1 MMDHKKCTKCPLKL
15 TRAQLHIFVQTDFFT
30 GKYPMK
36 TVYSRR
42 CGNEKKMG
50 VNCVFWSF
58 GLLWTTTGC
67 SILKNFVYCFAFHGK
82 FDIVSGAP
90 GDMASWKRTD
100 VVGWEWVTVGFS
112 VFFFLWL
119 SSPDTRPYPTC
130 CFWPHYYL
138 CQGGDFFSA
147 AGLLCDGW
155 IVSRIRQNL
164 GSRFP
169 RNFDGGWFSI
179 HCRPLQIQ
187 EFLRWSSF
195 FFFIS
200 FSVNKSWKQILSI

>member
-50 VNCVFWSF
+50 VNCVF
-58 GLLWTTTGC
+58 LILWFIVDNNWMQH
-67 SILKNFVYCFAFHGK
+67 SQK
-82 FDIVSGAP
+82 FRVLFCL
-90 GDMASWKRTD
+90 SWKIWHRQWSTRRH
-100 VVGWEWVTVGFS
+100 GELKENWCCWLRMGHS
-112 VFFFLWL
+112 RLFFLRL